1 MQLNINL
8 LIPIVVPQSNDYLV
22 PLTDLSAGQAVH
34 AAAGGLQRGAAGE
47 GDRAVRRQVQVRHPR
62 HRLVQPVTQ
71 DLLPKIFGERQKIF
85 AERDLVSTHNTRA
98 GCIQTDL
105 LRAAAAAP
113 GANVSPH

>member
-1 MQLNINL
+1 MAYDSCAAVNI
-8 LIPIVVPQSNDYLV
+8 IHYLGL
-22 PLTDLSAGQAVH
+22 LTDLSAGQAVH

-71 DLLPKIFGERQKIF
+71 DLLRKIFGERQKIF

>member
-1 MQLNINL
+1 MTTQENL
-8 LIPIVVPQSNDYLV
+8 KYIPVLKVPYNLCCY
-22 PLTDLSAGQAVH
+22 LSAGQAVH

-85 AERDLVSTHNTRA
+85 VR
-98 GCIQTDL
+98 
-105 LRAAAAAP
+105 P
-113 GANVSPH
+113 GPCLYTQHTGRLYPD

>member
-1 MQLNINL
+1 MWAHVRQQRD
-8 LIPIVVPQSNDYLV
+8 VR
-22 PLTDLSAGQAVH
+22 TRRHGAAHLSAGQAVH

-71 DLLPKIFGERQKIF
+71 DLL
-85 AERDLVSTHNTRA
+85 
-98 GCIQTDL
+98 